1 MLREHIFDRHTR
13 GLFDFGVRIDKGQV
27 QRGGKA
33 PAYRRLARPH
43 HANKN
48 DAAFLKGAP
57 YGPRQGSGTA
67 AVVLRRHSRTLQ
79 AGVDRNSSTYAYIP
93 LLDNEREERQPFAKG
108 TGLEAFMPTLLR
120 FLTIIGILVGLFYG
134 SMFVLANFF
143 EPQPRE
149 MTKSIRDAK
158 IR

>member
-1 MLREHIFDRHTR
+1 
-13 GLFDFGVRIDKGQV
+13 
-27 QRGGKA
+27 
-33 PAYRRLARPH
+33 
-43 HANKN
+43 
-48 DAAFLKGAP
+48 
-57 YGPRQGSGTA
+57 
-67 AVVLRRHSRTLQ
+67 
-79 AGVDRNSSTYAYIP
+79 VDRSFLNLCHHR

-120 FLTIIGILVGLFYG
+120 FLTIVGILVGLFYG